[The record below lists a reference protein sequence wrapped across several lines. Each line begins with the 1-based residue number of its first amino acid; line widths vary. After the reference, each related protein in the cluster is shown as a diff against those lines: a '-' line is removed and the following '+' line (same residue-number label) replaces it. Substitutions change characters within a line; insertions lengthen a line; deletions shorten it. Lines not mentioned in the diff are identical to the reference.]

1 MYVVYKP
8 HLLRVQSLAALANV
22 LLRVVGW
29 HASPMTCF
37 ILHHMNSKKTPYQ
50 REYVY
55 ES

>member
-29 HASPMTCF
+29 LASSMTCF
-37 ILHHMNSKKTPYQ
+37 ILPRMNSKKTPHHT
-50 REYVY
+50 RRTV
-55 ES
+55 